1 MMCFAVE
8 HQSHK
13 CSEIKKVQDDFQ
25 KQMAVDVDNI
35 AAGVDKCKEMRESVD
50 KEKSEFVEQ
59 VKKAGVE
66 ISEKAE
72 QLKRMIDDHR
82 DKLMSELSVMK
93 QKRMKE
99 IESVREEI
107 ERQLLSMESYKKYV
121 DEVRQ
126 KGTACDIARAASG
139 LHDRAEELL
148 KFDAIERTLV
158 DLGHTDVRFASSDFV
173 VDDAGK
179 TLGQLKVKSAGNSN
193 YFHCTLALQV
203 DVGCDTVIG
212 LLFVPRCLSV

>member
-1 MMCFAVE
+1 VNEVVE
-8 HQSHK
+8 GFR
-13 CSEIKKVQDDFQ
+13 E
-25 KQMAVDVDNI
+25 QMISDVDSI
-35 AAGVDKCKEMRESVD
+35 AAGVDKCREMLESVE

-59 VKKAGVE
+59 VEKAGVE
-66 ISEKAE
+66 VSEKAE

-82 DKLMSELSVMK
+82 DKLMSELSLMK

-126 KGTACDIARAASG
+126 KGTACDIARTASG

-148 KFDAIERTLV
+148 KFDAIERTL
-158 DLGHTDVRFASSDFV
+158 DDFGHADVKFVSSDV
-173 VDDAGK
+173 IVDSASK
-179 TLGQLKVKSAGNSN
+179 TLGEVRLNVVKSGESVTVLLLQKL
-193 YFHCTLALQV
+193 CLIISVEMLLTCCWTLHK
-203 DVGCDTVIG
+203 
-212 LLFVPRCLSV
+212 